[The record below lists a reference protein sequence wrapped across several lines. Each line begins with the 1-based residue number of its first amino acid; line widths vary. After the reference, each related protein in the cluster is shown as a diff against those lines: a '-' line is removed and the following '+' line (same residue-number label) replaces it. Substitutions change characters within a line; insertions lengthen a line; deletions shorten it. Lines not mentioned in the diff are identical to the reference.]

1 MDAIERVMN
10 NVKILYVEDEAITQ
24 IIVKKIL
31 KKISGKL
38 YIAENG
44 QEGFELFKVYR
55 PDIVITDL
63 RMPIM
68 NGIDM
73 IKR

>member
-31 KKISGKL
+31 KK
-38 YIAENG
+38 N
-44 QEGFELFKVYR
+44 FR
-55 PDIVITDL
+55 
-63 RMPIM
+63 
-68 NGIDM
+68 
-73 IKR
+73 

>member
-1 MDAIERVMN
+1 M
-10 NVKILYVEDEAITQ
+10 
-24 IIVKKIL
+24 
-31 KKISGKL
+31 
-38 YIAENG
+38 AENG

>member
-24 IIVKKIL
+24 IIVKIL
-31 KKISGKL
+31 KISGKL